1 MVCHVTSVHISI
13 STYSEGRL
21 KSLEANLF
29 EQGWAVVDGVVIE
42 NEGKCGRHLHA
53 NAIRSQIS
61 QAENDGVKAEV
72 RTITPKDG
80 TTMHSRPSPSIVLIH
95 RQIRRLL
102 HIRINATAANV

>member
-1 MVCHVTSVHISI
+1 M
-13 STYSEGRL
+13 
-21 KSLEANLF
+21 
-29 EQGWAVVDGVVIE
+29 VDGVVIE

-80 TTMHSRPSPSIVLIH
+80 TTMQS
-95 RQIRRLL
+95 
-102 HIRINATAANV
+102 

>member
-1 MVCHVTSVHISI
+1 MFIRRCYGMSRHFAPNQH
-13 STYSEGRL
+13 SEGRL

-29 EQGWAVVDGVVIE
+29 KQGWAVVDGVVIE

-80 TTMHSRPSPSIVLIH
+80 TTMHSRPSPSNPH
-95 RQIRRLL
+95 SQ
-102 HIRINATAANV
+102 AN